1 MSLIA
6 FCLFQVLY
14 DETLDR
20 DLFSDNTV
28 VKSAMCVILT
38 EVVPFNL
45 LQQLPNDIESLTLI
59 QGSDSGNK
67 SFRFSYL
74 DNFKKLISLE
84 LLGSTVY
91 NRNNISYFTCEIDK
105 PLAHLKYFN
114 LERIF
119 LKTSK
124 SQVQKLANELND
136 ETITFEYVQK
146 YDQNSPPLTMLQESN
161 KEILPYNKYV
171 QQEKT
176 ENMPLFIGFTE
187 LLLLRIMNC
196 DLNMIHWEMFDGLHK
211 LKYLI
216 LEKNNLRF
224 IPDFAFYGTPNV
236 KSLSLAHNNLLN
248 IQITDLAGLLELEFL
263 DLSYNNFSQL
273 SELSLPPFPK
283 LKLANFANNPIT
295 IIFPNTFEVMN
306 TTDSLIVGNEDTQL
320 SLLPDAFV
328 GLKMLTSLTV
338 NNLNI
343 PLLKRDL
350 LVGMPSLKSL
360 TFTGN
365 ITEIEFDAFLE
376 VRKLEILI
384 LSKCNMR
391 NVSMDAFIG
400 LDKLSYLDLSSNQ
413 LTYLPPGVLDPLRS
427 IKELYL
433 NRNNFTVLPH
443 ELFSKLH
450 LKLLRL
456 NENPWH
462 CSCQMSDWKP
472 VIVNRLKQKVY
483 KPCEVLFDKSIS
495 CNGENRFTYKYVYD
509 NKVAPKCVTPEIYVN
524 WSVFHVMRRQL
535 RCPDYKPRIKKLKLY
550 KHMEKVTTQQPQKE
564 ITSQK
569 VIKIDLLD
577 NRLNIN
583 DYNHEQLDETD
594 EFNELNVFNSNYL
607 KQKHYN
613 PNENDVKA
621 LLKNTV

>member
-1 MSLIA
+1 MER
-6 FCLFQVLY
+6 VL
-14 DETLDR
+14 
-20 DLFSDNTV
+20 
-28 VKSAMCVILT
+28 
-38 EVVPFNL
+38 
-45 LQQLPNDIESLTLI
+45 
-59 QGSDSGNK
+59 
-67 SFRFSYL
+67 
-74 DNFKKLISLE
+74 
-84 LLGSTVY
+84 
-91 NRNNISYFTCEIDK
+91 
-105 PLAHLKYFN
+105 
-114 LERIF
+114 

-136 ETITFEYVQK
+136 EAVTFEYVQK
-146 YDQNSPPLTMLQESN
+146 YDPNSRPLTMLQESN

-171 QQEKT
+171 QQEKN
-176 ENMPLFIGFTE
+176 ENMPLFIGFNE
-187 LLLLRIMNC
+187 LLLLRITNC

-211 LKYLI
+211 LKYLL

-236 KSLSLAHNNLLN
+236 KSLSLAHNKLLN
-248 IQITDLAGLLELEFL
+248 IQITDLAGLLELEHL

-306 TTDSLIVGNEDTQL
+306 TTDSLIVGNTDTQL
-320 SLLPDAFV
+320 SLLADAFV

-350 LVGMPSLKSL
+350 LIGMPSLKTL
-360 TFTGN
+360 ILTGN
-365 ITEIEFDAFLE
+365 ISEIEFDAFLE
-376 VRKLEILI
+376 VRKLETLI
-384 LSKCNMR
+384 LTKCDMR

-400 LDKLSYLDLSSNQ
+400 LDKLGYLDLSSNQ
-413 LTYLPPGVLDPLRS
+413 LSYLPPGVFDPLRS
-427 IKELYL
+427 LKELYL
-433 NRNNFTVLPH
+433 NRNKFTMLPH
-443 ELFSKLH
+443 ELFSRLH

-483 KPCEVLFDKSIS
+483 KPCEVLFDKSLS
-495 CNGENRFTYKYVYD
+495 CSGENRFTYKYVYD

-535 RCPDYKPRIKKLKLY
+535 RCPDYKPRIKKVKLY
-550 KHMEKVTTQQPQKE
+550 KQQHQQHTEKVIITTQQPLKE

-577 NRLNIN
+577 NRLNTN
-583 DYNHEQLDETD
+583 DYNHEHLDETE
-594 EFNELNVFNSNYL
+594 EFNELNVFNSNNYDVKYL
-607 KQKHYN
+607 KHKQH
-613 PNENDVKA
+613 DVRA
-621 LLKNTV
+621 LLKNTI